1 MHREPAVDG
10 VDIDHWLVDTARMDE
25 RLAALDRRVAA
36 AADAWL
42 ADPRDIGVY
51 GRLVAAIE
59 VRRAYL
65 NPPLDEDPREVESVA
80 VLPAAEQEDEVLDE
94 LADTGAPIRP
104 IGEVLRGDP
113 AAVLARLREQS

>member
-1 MHREPAVDG
+1 MG

-42 ADPRDIGVY
+42 TDPRDTGVY

-59 VRRAYL
+59 ARRAYL
-65 NPPLDEDPREVESVA
+65 NPPLDEDPREVEPVA
-80 VLPAAEQEDEVLDE
+80 APPAVEQDEEVLDG
-94 LADTGAPIRP
+94 LADTVTPIQSV
-104 IGEVLRGDP
+104 GEVLRGDP
-113 AAVLARLREQS
+113 AAVLARLREQP

>member
-1 MHREPAVDG
+1 MHREPVVDG

-25 RLAALDRRVAA
+25 RLATLDRRVAA

-42 ADPRDIGVY
+42 ADPRDTGIY

-59 VRRAYL
+59 ARRAYL
-65 NPPLDEDPREVESVA
+65 NPPLDEDPHEVESVA
-80 VLPAAEQEDEVLDE
+80 APPATEQEDEVLDE

>member
-1 MHREPAVDG
+1 MHREPGVDG

-42 ADPRDIGVY
+42 TDPRDTGVY

-59 VRRAYL
+59 ARRAYL
-65 NPPLDEDPREVESVA
+65 NPPLDEDPREVEPVA
-80 VLPAAEQEDEVLDE
+80 APPAVEQDEEVLDE
-94 LADTGAPIRP
+94 LADTVTPIQSV
-104 IGEVLRGDP
+104 GELLRGDP
-113 AAVLARLREQS
+113 AAVMARLREQP